1 MTLALLGGV
10 PIRKA
15 PYPPHI
21 TIGVEER
28 VAVNRVL
35 DSGILSD
42 YEGSN
47 NRWFMGGPEV
57 RAFEEEWT
65 EYFGCRHAVAVNSAT
80 SGLMAAVGAAGVGP
94 GDEVITTPWTMS
106 ATSTAIVANNAV
118 PIFCDIDPET
128 FCMSPEALQ
137 KKITSRTRAIMPIHI
152 FGHPAA
158 MDEIMAIAR
167 KHALTVIE
175 DAAQSVGIAYKGRMT
190 GCIGDMGVHSLNNH
204 KIIQTGEGGVVMT
217 DDDDL
222 AQRLRLIRNHA
233 EAVIATGMAVKSLV
247 NMVGWNYR
255 LNEIEAAIG
264 REQLKKLR
272 GFLGA
277 RYELVAYLSQ
287 KLGSYDGLVLPVTH
301 SGCGHSYYR
310 FHLRIDQT
318 RVEVPMSR
326 IVQALNAEGMDFYPG
341 YVTVNSYPMYQTLTA
356 FGDKGC
362 PFKCPH
368 YTGEIPD
375 YSMDALPNVAHA
387 MQSSFSTEVI
397 HPPLKLADMDEIAHA
412 FDKVW
417 SNLHRL

>member
-1 MTLALLGGV
+1 MTLALLGGTPV
-10 PIRKA
+10 RAK

-21 TIGVEER
+21 TIGAAEKR
-28 VAVNRVL
+28 AVNRVL

-57 RAFEEEWT
+57 RAFEEEWAA
-65 EYFGCRHAVAVNSAT
+65 YFDCKHAVAVNSAT
-80 SGLMAAVGAAGVGP
+80 SGLMAAVGAAGIGP

-106 ATSTAIVANNAV
+106 ATATAIVVNNAV

-128 FCMSPEALQ
+128 FCMSPQALER
-137 KKITSRTRAIMPIHI
+137 KITPRTKAIMPIHI

-167 KHALTVIE
+167 KHSLVVIE

-190 GCIGDMGVHSLNNH
+190 GCLGHMGVHSLNNH
-204 KIIQTGEGGVVMT
+204 KIIQTGEGGVIMT
-217 DDDDL
+217 DDDDF
-222 AQRLRLIRNHA
+222 AQRLRMIRNHA
-233 EAVIATGMAVKSLV
+233 EAVVATGMPVKSLV

-272 GFLGA
+272 SFLNA
-277 RYELVAYLSQ
+277 RYELVAHLSQ
-287 KLGSYDGLVLPVTH
+287 KLGRYDGLILPVTRP
-301 SGCGHSYYR
+301 GCGHSYYR
-310 FHLRIDQT
+310 FHLRLDPARIK
-318 RVEVPMSR
+318 VPMAR
-326 IVQALNAEGMDFYPG
+326 IVDALNAEGMDFYPG
-341 YVTVNSYPMYQTLTA
+341 YVVINGYPMFQNLIA

-362 PFKCPH
+362 PFRCPH
-368 YTGEIPD
+368 YQGGTPD
-375 YSMDALPNVAHA
+375 YGMDTLPNVAHA
-387 MQSSFSTEVI
+387 MEWSFSCEI
-397 HPPLKLADMDEIAHA
+397 IRPPQTFADMNEIDRA

-417 SNLHRL
+417 SNLDRL